1 MYPYPTQMNYGMN
14 AMNPS
19 QQNVLPP
26 QQILQANGKSSID
39 ALRMSPNSSALIA
52 DSTQPIIW
60 KCISDS
66 LGNVSATAF
75 DVVPHKD
82 EALVEKETMSKTFD
96 LINERLDRLERHYES
111 ITSRNTK
118 PASSAV
124 QTTPQQYARSEKPAG
139 VAAAD
144 GKYQS

>member
-1 MYPYPTQMNYGMN
+1 MYPYPSQMYGMN
-14 AMNPS
+14 TTTSP

-75 DVVPHKD
+75 DVSPHKD
-82 EALVEKETMSKTFD
+82 EAQVEKETVSRSLDT
-96 LINERLDRLERHYES
+96 INERLDRLEKYYES
-111 ITSRNTK
+111 IASRNK
-118 PASSAV
+118 PTTSSV
-124 QTTPQQYARSEKPAG
+124 QATTQQYARSEKPAG
-139 VAAAD
+139 IASAD
-144 GKYQS
+144 GK